1 MRKML
6 FFLFVVLVMPVC
18 AQAASDIVATYTYS
32 DGSMVTLVTRDAQH
46 VRMDTSPTSYTL
58 LSGGKVYSVSC
69 DESGACNV
77 MDLGQ
82 MAGMASG
89 FSSMFGGGDEP
100 DTTEYDVRYEKTG
113 RTETVAGYKGTVYEA
128 KIYENGKLTSR
139 EEMVLSTHSNIKK
152 LSEGWIAMAEALT
165 QSMGDSFDDSMEEA
179 KKMGYG
185 GMLRSGDDMRL
196 TSLKIKNLNSS
207 YYKLPANSQQVQMQ
221 QPPAQQATTQQQSGN
236 DMGLEN
242 DAKDIGYDAKEATKD
257 EIKSGL
263 RDAISD
269 MFN

>member
-1 MRKML
+1 MRK
-6 FFLFVVLVMPVC
+6 FLFCLCVFLVMPVC

-32 DGSMVTLVTRDAQH
+32 DGSMITLVTRDAHH
-46 VRMDTSPTSYTL
+46 VRMDTSPTSYML
-58 LSGGKVYSVSC
+58 LSGGKVYSVTC

-77 MDLGQ
+77 MDMGQ

-89 FSSMFGGGDEP
+89 FSSMFGGGDEAAE
-100 DTTEYDVRYEKTG
+100 TEYDVRYEKTG

-128 KIYENGKLTSR
+128 KVYEDGKITSR
-139 EEMVLSTHSNIKK
+139 EEMVLSNHSNIKK
-152 LSEGWIAMAEALT
+152 LSEGWIAIAEALT

-185 GMLRSGDDMRL
+185 GLLRSGNDMRL
-196 TSLKIKNLNSS
+196 TSLTVRSLDSA

-221 QPPAQQATTQQQSGN
+221 QPPAQQQSNN
-236 DMGLEN
+236 DMGLED
-242 DAKDIGYDAKEATKD
+242 DAKDVGYDAKEATKD